1 METHTLYIYIYFHGV
16 KNKMKLILRNLSAQG
31 LQHEVECNR
40 TRDLQGLARDVN
52 VSLVLLQKFL
62 VVEVICKEELLDTCK
77 TGDM

>member
-1 METHTLYIYIYFHGV
+1 M
-16 KNKMKLILRNLSAQG
+16 S
-31 LQHEVECNR
+31 QHEVECDR